1 MKKTSLPAL
10 LSTFPLATCANAQ
23 PAAQKSISSRQIIRR
38 RTLCVLLI
46 LQCLAIVTRADIS
59 KQDLQKW
66 VDDSTLVFKGTIVS
80 LESNVDSI
88 GPNDNPVTVRIDEV
102 ELGTDQVQKNFGS
115 LVGKELTAIWDPTAK
130 GAMPRRIGI
139 SAVFFVNPLLYEKN
153 IAVTTVA
160 VANNETVKN
169 LPKRLGDAI
178 EQKKQEPLNT
188 ALKGA
193 DRVVTG
199 FVEEK
204 IRPLPEEKLAKLRSL
219 ANGYDLY
226 SEHSPRWREAVI
238 HVRSVLKG
246 NRQTAKQ
253 GEEMLVVIFPS
264 TEDLMWAN
272 SPKFEQNQS
281 GIWLL
286 HSMTQLSEEQA
297 KILLTPEQFHGQPIR
312 AYTALQPE
320 DFQPLKNEKL
330 IKQML
335 KSLK

>member
-10 LSTFPLATCANAQ
+10 LSTFPLASCANAQ
-23 PAAQKSISSRQIIRR
+23 PSAQKSIGSGQIILR

-46 LQCLAIVTRADIS
+46 LQCLAIVTRADVS
-59 KQDLQKW
+59 KQELQNW
-66 VDDSTLVFKGTIVS
+66 VNDSTLIFKGTIVA
-80 LESNVDSI
+80 LGSNVDSI
-88 GPNDNPVTVRIDEV
+88 DASDNPVTVRVDHV
-102 ELGTDQVQKNFGS
+102 ELSTTQAQKNFGS
-115 LVGKELTAIWDPTAK
+115 LVGKQLTAIWDPTAN
-130 GAMPRRIGI
+130 GAMQRSVGV

-153 IAVTTVA
+153 IAVTAVA
-160 VANNETVKN
+160 VANNQTVKN

-178 EQKKQEPLNT
+178 DQKNQEPLKT

-199 FVEEK
+199 VVQEK
-204 IRPLPEEKLAKLRSL
+204 IRPLPEEKLEKLRSL

-246 NRQTAKQ
+246 NRQTARQ
-253 GEEMLVVIFPS
+253 GEEMLLVIFPS

-320 DFQPLKNEKL
+320 DFQPLKNERL
-330 IKQML
+330 IRQML